1 MAETTGQDFRVGR
14 VLGTAWSVYAKN
26 IVPFSAIA
34 LALLLPLLAIRLLSH
49 LYLPLLAP
57 WDPTTR
63 IGGAASWFPIIMHF
77 VSNVL
82 LIQLVT
88 ATLVYGTIKD
98 MRHQSVS
105 IREALTQGLRLAL
118 RALGVVMVSSVLVGP
133 GATMLIVPGFVL
145 FEVFWVVMVSFN
157 AVGLGVIML
166 VLPGLMLFV
175 VLWVVIPVA
184 VVERLGIIAS
194 LRRSVFL
201 TKGNRW
207 RITGLVA
214 VLLLISIL
222 ISTLPELIV
231 GTGITWRAYAYI
243 DYALAALVTA
253 VSAVV
258 ITVSYHDLRLLK
270 EGVDV
275 EGIAAVFD

>member
-63 IGGAASWFPIIMHF
+63 IGGAASWIPIIMHF

-105 IREALTQGLRLAL
+105 IREALTRGLRLAL

-231 GTGITWRAYAYI
+231 GTGITWRAYAYF
-243 DYALAALVTA
+243 DYALTALVTA